1 MFVHLSLV
9 LVPITG
15 FRMKEFSTKTQRKAD
30 WSLSESSFNRFLEWL
45 DEGEN
50 SHGEKYL
57 EMRRR
62 LVTYF
67 DRKNC
72 LAPDDLADETLNRV
86 ARRLEEEGAI
96 ESETPAKYCYTVA
109 RYVFLESLRSKPSQE
124 VGLDDVSERHKDI
137 GGEDES
143 EEHRLKELM
152 LGCLEKCT
160 AKLDPASRDL
170 IIRYYHGKERVKI
183 ENRRAMAKELGISTN
198 ALTIRACRIRDKLED
213 CVKKCAGRA

>member
-9 LVPITG
+9 VAYYG

-45 DEGEN
+45 DEGE
-50 SHGEKYL
+50 SSEGRKYL

-86 ARRLEEEGAI
+86 ARRLEEEGGI

-124 VGLDDVSERHKDI
+124 VGLDDVAEQRKDV
-137 GGEDES
+137 GGEDRS
-143 EEHRLKELM
+143 EERGLRELM

-183 ENRRAMAKELGISTN
+183 ENRRAMAQELGISTN

-213 CVKKCAGRA
+213 CVKKCAGGA